1 MHTEDSQAVMPS
13 EDKEDLQDM
22 EAIAF
27 TETITIMVI
36 MLMETI
42 APQITMMPQALI
54 QWLQRTISTSRT

>member
-1 MHTEDSQAVMPS
+1 MPS